1 MIGFFFVTLML
12 RFYILITTRYCIT
25 YCPEILSEQWI
36 EMPVYNKLKIAILA
50 IITTP
55 TAYALTLDPIEVQ
68 SGAGNLL
75 YAEMKFHNADP
86 NARIEA
92 SLAESNDLIRL
103 GIGHQPPGHLNFFTR
118 KSSDGSGVIVITSS
132 RPMVESELNILIKI
146 KEGNATHIQQIK
158 TRLNR
163 PAVTAQKAQITNKE
177 TSLIPQTVVSD
188 KDIALNLPMSAQYN
202 VAPSLASKVS
212 GTSESR
218 TTAPNTSYASSNT
231 IGVPLAI
238 NVSPVPL
245 LNNQTAAQIAP
256 VQINT
261 VQIATNKTANT
272 TNSAVSKSYE
282 QPTIAM
288 VQSLPSTLTISETVR
303 PASAQPAPATPTSLP
318 KQELAATPEPAKPVP
333 EFKAEPQAA
342 ASETAKAT
350 PQVQPEIKTA
360 PTPVSERAHVVQNN
374 ESLWKIASRVATQ
387 TNQSIPE
394 VMQQIKANNEHAF
407 IGGNINRIRRGAALN
422 LAATNTTTPKA
433 VKGRPMN
440 ARSGQPQSGKE
451 KYKLSQAEM
460 KLVAESKQDSAQ
472 GAAKEKSSKNQTNPE
487 LSSKVMTARQKT
499 VKLQQNVSQLT
510 LAIQQKDQRIQ
521 LLNARL
527 AQLQQQLQK
536 KNQANKP
543 AH

>member
-1 MIGFFFVTLML
+1 M
-12 RFYILITTRYCIT
+12 
-25 YCPEILSEQWI
+25 
-36 EMPVYNKLKIAILA
+36 
-50 IITTP
+50 
-55 TAYALTLDPIEVQ
+55 
-68 SGAGNLL
+68 
-75 YAEMKFHNADP
+75 
-86 NARIEA
+86 
-92 SLAESNDLIRL
+92 
-103 GIGHQPPGHLNFFTR
+103 
-118 KSSDGSGVIVITSS
+118 
-132 RPMVESELNILIKI
+132 
-146 KEGNATHIQQIK
+146 
-158 TRLNR
+158 
-163 PAVTAQKAQITNKE
+163 
-177 TSLIPQTVVSD
+177 
-188 KDIALNLPMSAQYN
+188 
-202 VAPSLASKVS
+202 
-212 GTSESR
+212 
-218 TTAPNTSYASSNT
+218 
-231 IGVPLAI
+231 
-238 NVSPVPL
+238 
-245 LNNQTAAQIAP
+245 
-256 VQINT
+256 
-261 VQIATNKTANT
+261 
-272 TNSAVSKSYE
+272 
-282 QPTIAM
+282 
-288 VQSLPSTLTISETVR
+288 
-303 PASAQPAPATPTSLP
+303 
-318 KQELAATPEPAKPVP
+318 
-333 EFKAEPQAA
+333 
-342 ASETAKAT
+342 
-350 PQVQPEIKTA
+350 
-360 PTPVSERAHVVQNN
+360 VQNN

>member
-1 MIGFFFVTLML
+1 M
-12 RFYILITTRYCIT
+12 
-25 YCPEILSEQWI
+25 
-36 EMPVYNKLKIAILA
+36 
-50 IITTP
+50 
-55 TAYALTLDPIEVQ
+55 
-68 SGAGNLL
+68 
-75 YAEMKFHNADP
+75 
-86 NARIEA
+86 
-92 SLAESNDLIRL
+92 
-103 GIGHQPPGHLNFFTR
+103 
-118 KSSDGSGVIVITSS
+118 
-132 RPMVESELNILIKI
+132 
-146 KEGNATHIQQIK
+146 
-158 TRLNR
+158 
-163 PAVTAQKAQITNKE
+163 
-177 TSLIPQTVVSD
+177 
-188 KDIALNLPMSAQYN
+188 
-202 VAPSLASKVS
+202 
-212 GTSESR
+212 
-218 TTAPNTSYASSNT
+218 
-231 IGVPLAI
+231 
-238 NVSPVPL
+238 
-245 LNNQTAAQIAP
+245 NNQTAAQIAP

-261 VQIATNKTANT
+261 AQIATNKPANT

-499 VKLQQNVSQLT
+499 VKLQQNVSQLS

>member
-1 MIGFFFVTLML
+1 M
-12 RFYILITTRYCIT
+12 T

-75 YAEMKFHNADP
+75 YAEMKFRNADP

-132 RPMVESELNILIKI
+132 RPMVESELNILVKI
-146 KEGNATHIQQIK
+146 KEGSATHIQQIK

-163 PAVTAQKAQITNKE
+163 PAVAAQKPQMTNKE

-188 KDIALNLPMSAQYN
+188 KDIALNLPMSTQYN
-202 VAPSLASKVS
+202 V
-212 GTSESR
+212 TS
-218 TTAPNTSYASSNT
+218 NTSQARVATHSTPKSAPQVSYSSANT
-231 IGVPLAI
+231 MSVPLAI
-238 NVSPVPL
+238 NVSPAPP
-245 LNNQTAAQIAP
+245 LNNQTSTQVMPAP
-256 VQINT
+256 VNT
-261 VQIATNKTANT
+261 VQPANHQT
-272 TNSAVSKSYE
+272 PDPVNSAVAQSYE
-282 QPTIAM
+282 QPSIAM
-288 VQSLPSTLTISETVR
+288 VQSLPSTLTISETLR
-303 PASAQPAPATPTSLP
+303 PASTQPTPAISVPKQALSAQQNLSKPVDSPSKAEVKAPAP
-318 KQELAATPEPAKPVP
+318 
-333 EFKAEPQAA
+333 
-342 ASETAKAT
+342 ETAKTSAK
-350 PQVQPEIKTA
+350 VRPEPKPMHGPA
-360 PTPVSERAHVVQNN
+360 LEKAHVVQNN

-407 IGGNINRIRRGAALN
+407 IGGNINRIRRGVALN
-422 LAATNTTTPKA
+422 LAAANSMPSPKA
-433 VKGRPMN
+433 AKARPMN
-440 ARSGQPQSGKE
+440 TTAGQPQSGKE

-460 KLVAESKQDSAQ
+460 KLVTGTKQDSAQ
-472 GAAKEKSSKNQTNPE
+472 GAAKEKTSKNQTTPE

-499 VKLQQNVSQLT
+499 VKLQQNVSQLS

-543 AH
+543 VN

>member
-1 MIGFFFVTLML
+1 M
-12 RFYILITTRYCIT
+12 T

-75 YAEMKFHNADP
+75 YAEMKFRNADP

-103 GIGHQPPGHLNFFTR
+103 GLGHQPPGHLNFFTR

-132 RPMVESELNILIKI
+132 RPLVESELNILVKI
-146 KEGNATHIQQIK
+146 KEGSATHIQQIK
-158 TRLNR
+158 TKLNR
-163 PAVTAQKAQITNKE
+163 PAITAQKPQISNKE

-188 KDIALNLPMSAQYN
+188 KDIALNLPMSTQYN
-202 VAPSLASKVS
+202 VTSHTSGARAATTHSAPKSAPQASYS
-212 GTSESR
+212 S
-218 TTAPNTSYASSNT
+218 ANTM
-231 IGVPLAI
+231 GVPLAI
-238 NVSPVPL
+238 NVSPVPP
-245 LNNQTAAQIAP
+245 LNQPKVTQTTTTAIQASPSLMNDMPKP
-256 VQINT
+256 V
-261 VQIATNKTANT
+261 A
-272 TNSAVSKSYE
+272 KSYE
-282 QPTIAM
+282 QPSIAM
-288 VQSLPSTLTISETVR
+288 VQALPSTLTISETIR
-303 PASAQPAPATPTSLP
+303 PAQPQAEVAVPQPTVKAQDKVTTPPVTPEIKVENKAPTPAPVQTTPAPAP
-318 KQELAATPEPAKPVP
+318 AAHTNGSAQK
-333 EFKAEPQAA
+333 
-342 ASETAKAT
+342 
-350 PQVQPEIKTA
+350 
-360 PTPVSERAHVVQNN
+360 AHVVQNN
-374 ESLWKIASRVATQ
+374 ESLWKIASRIATQ

-422 LAATNTTTPKA
+422 LAVANSTPTPKA
-433 VKGRPMN
+433 VKARPIN
-440 ARSGQPQSGKE
+440 TVSGQPQSGKE

-460 KLVAESKQDSAQ
+460 KLVTESKQDSAQ
-472 GAAKEKSSKNQTNPE
+472 GSAKEKTSKNQTTPE

-499 VKLQQNVSQLT
+499 VKLQQNVSQLS

-543 AH
+543 VN

>member
-1 MIGFFFVTLML
+1 ML

-103 GIGHQPPGHLNFFTR
+103 GIGHQPPGHLNFFTG

-163 PAVTAQKAQITNKE
+163 PAATAQKAQITNKE

-202 VAPSLASKVS
+202 LASKVS

-245 LNNQTAAQIAP
+245 LNNQTPAQIAP

-261 VQIATNKTANT
+261 AQIATNKPANT

-288 VQSLPSTLTISETVR
+288 VQSLPSTLTISETLR
-303 PASAQPAPATPTSLP
+303 PASAQPAPSTPAPLP

-333 EFKAEPQAA
+333 ELKAKPQAA

-350 PQVQPEIKTA
+350 PQVQPEVKLT
-360 PTPVSERAHVVQNN
+360 PTPVSEKAHVVQNN

-422 LAATNTTTPKA
+422 LAATNTTTPKT

-440 ARSGQPQSGKE
+440 ARPGQPQSGKE